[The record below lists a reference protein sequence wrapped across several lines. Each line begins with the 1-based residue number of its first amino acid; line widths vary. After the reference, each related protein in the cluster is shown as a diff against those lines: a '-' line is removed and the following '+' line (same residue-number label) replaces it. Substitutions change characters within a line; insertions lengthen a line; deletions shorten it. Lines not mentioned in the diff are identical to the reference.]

1 MFNLAEETKRLAE
14 ASEIERLN
22 SKVIA
27 AEKDMKIAE
36 KQRDSSD
43 IGMTQIKKKPSF
55 KQRVSSW
62 FKGSDQIEKPMK
74 KENLTENKKI

>member
-1 MFNLAEETKRLAE
+1 MFDLAEETKRLDE

-36 KQRDSSD
+36 K
-43 IGMTQIKKKPSF
+43 
-55 KQRVSSW
+55 
-62 FKGSDQIEKPMK
+62 
-74 KENLTENKKI
+74 